1 MPTLNDFTY
10 PTPVRRETLPHA
22 GGPRTDKGSPPVGTH
37 DDGGYGLTDAL
48 GDLDAL
54 AADLDALADEAIRTL
69 ATTADEYA
77 TLAPLHGP
85 AARWDV
91 HRKTLLAAIATELR
105 QDAHREGRKVTEA
118 AIDEA
123 ARSDARYRRYVE
135 DADVPA
141 ARYYTLAEARSTAR
155 VVLDEVR
162 SRRTLL
168 AAEARL
174 MPGGGGA

>member
-1 MPTLNDFTY
+1 MPTLSDFTY

-22 GGPRTDKGSPPVGTH
+22 GGPRTDKGSPPVTTH
-37 DDGGYGLTDAL
+37 NDGGYGLTDA
-48 GDLDAL
+48 

-69 ATTADEYA
+69 TTTADEYA

-105 QDAHREGRKVTEA
+105 QDAHREGRKTTEA

-141 ARYYTLAEARSTAR
+141 ARYYTLAEARATAR

-174 MPGGGGA
+174 LPGGGGA

>member
-1 MPTLNDFTY
+1 MPQRVD
-10 PTPVRRETLPHA
+10 HA
-22 GGPRTDKGSPPVGTH
+22 GHGPVTTH
-37 DDGGYGLTDAL
+37 HDGGYGLTDA
-48 GDLDAL
+48 
-54 AADLDALADEAIRTL
+54 AADLDDAAVAHQQFARGEHGAVADVQL
-69 ATTADEYA
+69 LD
-77 TLAPLHGP
+77 LHDDGP
-85 AARWDV
+85 AA

-105 QDAHREGRKVTEA
+105 QDAHRDGRKTTEA

-135 DADVPA
+135 DADGPA
-141 ARYYTLAEARSTAR
+141 ARYYTLAEARATAR

-174 MPGGGGA
+174 LPGGGGA